1 MKNKPGLRTVGLF
14 FIITS
19 LAGLVFSAL
28 GIGFLWV
35 IRPGVK
41 TTMVEFIDTVDL
53 TLNNTNQSLTLLDDV
68 IELTK
73 VNIGTLE
80 TAIDNLDGTINS
92 LSDSLDTTSVLIGD
106 DLRQTVLES
115 QTALSSAATSAEL
128 IDNTL
133 FFLASVPFIGADYQP
148 EVPLHTSLA
157 NVAGNLE
164 EIPGSLESMEQTLG
178 EAADGLDTLNTDL
191 NTLVEDIQGF
201 EKDLDEAQTVLGE
214 YKEILD
220 QTQAQTSTFRDN
232 IGIYLVII
240 WIFLTGI
247 LLWLSITQINILLQ
261 GWEYLH
267 GEQKVVN
274 LADIQRD
281 STNQD

>member
-1 MKNKPGLRTVGLF
+1 MKNKLGLRTIGVF

-19 LAGLVFSAL
+19 VTGLIFSTL

-35 IRPGVK
+35 VRPRVN
-41 TTMVEFIDTVDL
+41 TAIVEFIDTINL
-53 TLNNTNQSLTLLDDV
+53 TLNNTNKSLTILDDV

-80 TAIDNLDGTINS
+80 TAVDNLDGTIIS

-115 QTALSSAATSAEL
+115 QTALSSAATSAEI

-148 EVPLHTSLA
+148 EVPLHTSLG
-157 NVAGNLE
+157 NVANNLE
-164 EIPGSLESMEQTLG
+164 EIPESLESMEQTLG
-178 EAADGLDTLNTDL
+178 EAADGLDTLNIDL

-201 EKDLDEAQTVLGE
+201 EQDLDEAQTVLGE
-214 YKEILD
+214 YNDILV
-220 QTQAQTSTFRDN
+220 QTQAQTSTLREN
-232 IGIYLVII
+232 IGIYLVFI
-240 WIFLTGI
+240 WVFITGI
-247 LLWLSITQINILLQ
+247 LLWLSITQLNILMQ
-261 GWEYLH
+261 GREYLH

-281 STNQD
+281 NEKHN

>member
-1 MKNKPGLRTVGLF
+1 MKNKLGIRTIGVF

-19 LAGLVFSAL
+19 IAGLLFSAL

-35 IRPGVK
+35 VRPRLQ
-41 TTMVEFIDTVDL
+41 TAIIEFIDTIDL

-73 VNIGTLE
+73 GNIGTLQ
-80 TAIDNLDGTINS
+80 TTIDNLDGTIVS

-106 DLRQTVLES
+106 DLRQTVIES

-164 EIPGSLESMEQTLG
+164 DIPGSLESVEQTLG

-201 EKDLDEAQTVLGE
+201 EQDLDDAQTVIEE
-214 YKEILD
+214 YNDILV
-220 QTQAQTSTFRDN
+220 QAQDKTSTLREN
-232 IGIYLVII
+232 IGIYLIVT
-240 WIFLTGI
+240 WIFISGI
-247 LLWLSITQINILLQ
+247 LVWLSITQVNILMQ

-274 LADIQRD
+274 LADIKRD
-281 STNQD
+281 SENHN